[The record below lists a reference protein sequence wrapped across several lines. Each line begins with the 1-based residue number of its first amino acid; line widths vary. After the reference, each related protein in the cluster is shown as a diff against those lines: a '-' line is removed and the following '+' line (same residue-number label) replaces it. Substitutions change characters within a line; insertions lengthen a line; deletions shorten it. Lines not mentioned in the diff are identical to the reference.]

1 MIVVN
6 VVGIQRHLKQCR
18 CLARRRASIL
28 TDVDAL
34 FCSSASDGSSKGGG
48 YLSTEDSQGSAETI
62 FLEEGFLDF
71 LNKVHTD

>member
-1 MIVVN
+1 MHGHDRKYFSNTV
-6 VVGIQRHLKQCR
+6 HLTF
-18 CLARRRASIL
+18 S
-28 TDVDAL
+28 
-34 FCSSASDGSSKGGG
+34 SDGSSKGGG